1 MIPDNET
8 DAMIESELGVNQ
20 RKSGMNIKMIL
31 AGLAVVIV
39 GVVVVIAVVVSGG
52 EEANAAEVEAA
63 KVSTET
69 SALKVDLQG
78 ATHEELADFVVAL
91 GVEED
96 SVSYEVTST
105 TVAASIV
112 VVEDGA
118 VLDPQSDAYA
128 EFTAEFEQSV
138 ADELGLT
145 ELGLTD
151 NVAVTSVHEATG
163 RRSLEENVLSET
175 DNLDGTDDDFDFEF
189 EPVEIEVD
197 FEITLDAAELEAADL
212 EDGDEIIAD
221 LNEAVS
227 TGGLGD
233 IDVVPDQ
240 EIIGVVT
247 VDVEIIVVA
256 DTPDELEDVQ
266 DQLEEL
272 DEEFEFETTTTDIE
286 DDDFDIKELQ
296 GTSTTTSTTT
306 SDSTSTSTSTSTSI
320 SVSTPA
326 SGEEGEEGEVS
337 EGEEQ
342 SY

>member
-128 EFTAEFEQSV
+128 EFTTEFEQSV
-138 ADELGLT
+138 ADELGISADDVT
-145 ELGLTD
+145 
-151 NVAVTSVHEATG
+151 VTSVHEATG